1 RAAAG
6 WYIGMIVSSP
16 FVKDFPWCLLAEY
29 SSPISA
35 LMAGVPNAQRI
46 LGLISLICD
55 CKYGLQ
61 VSISDFLGALL
72 FGGLHLT
79 MFVMNTSDRFS
90 PMDSRSSVRNLPAAP
105 TKGLPCSS
113 SFCPGPSPTN
123 MILASWGPSTGT
135 AFVRL
140 SA

>member
-1 RAAAG
+1 MGR
-6 WYIGMIVSSP
+6 IVTSP
-16 FVKDFPWCLLAEY
+16 LVEGFPWCLLAEY
-29 SSPISA
+29 SSPLSVV
-35 LMAGVPNAQRI
+35 MAGVPNAQTI
-46 LGLISLICD
+46 LGLMSLICD

-61 VSISDFLGALL
+61 ASISYFLGALL

-79 MFVMNTSDRFS
+79 MFVMKTSDLFS

-113 SFCPGPSPTN
+113 SFWPGPSPTK
-123 MILASWGPSTGT
+123 MILASWEPSPGT

-140 SA
+140 L